1 MNSKKFESIMALAP
15 QKRYDYFIKKI
26 ADAQQ
31 LWTIVDSEGNYAISM
46 IDKHSLISFWP
57 EEEFIASNLEENWED
72 YKPLLLTLDDLSDN
86 VIDYIAQEGLLIN
99 VFPLNGRSGFV
110 VDLEEFSR
118 DLTTE
123 LKNYE

>member
-1 MNSKKFESIMALAP
+1 MALAP